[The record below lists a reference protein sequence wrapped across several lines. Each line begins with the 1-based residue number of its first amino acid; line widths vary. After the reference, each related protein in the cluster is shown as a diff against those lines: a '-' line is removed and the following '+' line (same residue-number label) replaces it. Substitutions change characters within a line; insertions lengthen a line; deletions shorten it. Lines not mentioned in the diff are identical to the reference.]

1 MPKIKKSF
9 FRKIPRAKVYL
20 GLPLLITTAFKILFK
35 KPILSKKTAELEQT
49 LQNYFGFSEKSASSG
64 KEVIMFSRARLALF
78 YLLKNLELPEGSE
91 LIMTPLTI
99 ADIFNAV
106 RWAKLTPVF
115 CDLGKNTYNIDY
127 KKLEETITPKTKVLF
142 ITHLTGIATD
152 MDEIEKIVKKYN
164 LILIEDVS
172 QAFGA
177 EFSERSASGGKG
189 KKLGTFGVASISS
202 ISFLKTFCTLSGGI
216 LIINEVNSLLAK
228 KIKNEIKNLP
238 PPPKKFLLK
247 ETIRNIVLNVAA
259 NKIIFSVFTYYVI
272 KIFNILHS
280 NAFEE
285 FIKSNPPPV
294 LTDTPPQKLL
304 FAYSDLQAEIGLKIL
319 KNVAKSDDKRI
330 ENVKTFIENLSP
342 DARRYLPY
350 IPENAKN
357 VFWRLPFE
365 IENPDTLK
373 SFLFKNYIDTTR
385 TNLMLCSEVPAFH
398 DYTKN
403 TPNAKKAHSPIFIP
417 IHSDFTQKDMLYMA
431 QVINEYLKKAI

>member
-9 FRKIPRAKVYL
+9 LRKIPRAKVYL
-20 GLPLLITTAFKILFK
+20 GLPLLFITSLKILFK
-35 KPILSKKTAELEQT
+35 KPILSEKTAKLKQT
-49 LQNYFGFSEKSASSG
+49 LQNHFGF
-64 KEVIMFSRARLALF
+64 KEIIMLSRARLALF
-78 YLLKNLELPEGSE
+78 YLLKNLGLPERSE

-142 ITHLTGIATD
+142 ITHLTGLTTN
-152 MDEIEKIVKKYN
+152 MDEIERITKKHN
-164 LILIEDVS
+164 LILIEDIS

-177 EFSERSASGGKG
+177 EFKG
-189 KKLGTFGVASISS
+189 KKLGTFGAASISS

-216 LIINEVNSLLAK
+216 LGINEANSLLAK

-247 ETIRNIVLNVAA
+247 EIIRNMVLSIAA
-259 NKIIFSVFTYYVI
+259 NKIIFPFFTYYII
-272 KIFNILHS
+272 KLFNILHS

-294 LTDTPPQKLL
+294 LTDNPPPKLL
-304 FAYSDLQAEIGLKIL
+304 FAYSDLQAEMGLKIL
-319 KNVAKSDDKRI
+319 KTVAKDDKKRI

-342 DARRYLPY
+342 KAHRYLPH
-350 IPENAKN
+350 IPENGKN
-357 VFWRLPFE
+357 VFWRLPFD
-365 IENPDTLK
+365 IENPDALK
-373 SFLFKNYIDTTR
+373 TFLFKNYIDTTR
-385 TNLMLCSEVPAFH
+385 TNLMLVSEVPAFR
-398 DYTKN
+398 DYAKD

-417 IHSDFTQKDMLYMA
+417 IHSDFSKKDMLYIA
-431 QVINEYLKKAI
+431 EVVNDYFKNSK